1 MEISSH
7 SPVSSP
13 VFISDIDTERF
24 GIKTAR
30 VVGVT
35 TESLSSVLEFCS
47 KSGVQLLISRCS
59 LSDLRTAQ
67 TMEKNGFQL
76 MDTLVYYILDLT
88 NQPVPSCN
96 EVAIFRPIHAGEI
109 DEVKSVAVAS
119 FRGYFGHYHA
129 DQRLDNKKCD
139 EAYVD
144 WAMKAGASR
153 GSDENFFIAEIDKRI
168 VAFGVF
174 RMNNPDEGELFLGGI
189 HPDFQ
194 GQGIYHSFLCKA
206 MEWCL
211 SRNARRIVIS
221 TQINN
226 IAVQK
231 VLTRFGF
238 AIDRGY
244 YTFHKW
250 FD

>member
-1 MEISSH
+1 MSSA
-7 SPVSSP
+7 SSNI
-13 VFISDIDTERF
+13 FLSDIDKERF
-24 GIKTAR
+24 GIRTAR

-35 TESLSSVLEFCS
+35 VENLHSILEFCR
-47 KSGVQLLISRCS
+47 KEQVKLLIARCS
-59 LSDLRTAQ
+59 IFDLETTQ
-67 TMEKNGFQL
+67 SMERKGFL
-76 MDTLVYYILDLT
+76 IMDTLVYYTLALDKKDISS
-88 NQPVPSCN
+88 NN
-96 EVAIFRPIHAGEI
+96 IAIYFRPIHAEEEEEMI
-109 DEVKSVAVAS
+109 SVAVES

-129 DQRLDNKKCD
+129 DQRLDNNKCD

-144 WAMKAGASR
+144 WARKAFISR
-153 GSDENFFIAEIDKRI
+153 GSNGNFQVAEIDNRI

-174 RMNNPDEGELFLGGI
+174 RINNPDEDELFLGGI

-194 GQGIYHSFLCKA
+194 GQGIYQAFLYRA

-211 SRNARRIVIS
+211 SKNAKRIVIS

-231 VLTRFGF
+231 ILTRFGF
-238 AIDRGY
+238 EIAKGY

>member
-1 MEISSH
+1 M
-7 SPVSSP
+7 SPVSSN
-13 VFISDIDTERF
+13 VFLSDIDKERF
-24 GIKTAR
+24 GIQTAR

-35 TESLSSVLEFCS
+35 AESLSSVLEFCS
-47 KSGVQLLISRCS
+47 KQHVKLLIARCS
-59 LSDLRTAQ
+59 MFDLETAQ
-67 TMEKNGFQL
+67 TMERKGFLL
-76 MDTLVYYILDLT
+76 MDTLVYYTLDLNKKDILST
-88 NQPVPSCN
+88 NG
-96 EVAIFRPIHAGEI
+96 AIYFRPIHAEEEEEMI
-109 DEVKSVAVAS
+109 SVAVES

-129 DQRLDNKKCD
+129 DKRLDNNKCD

-144 WAMKAGASR
+144 WARKAFISR
-153 GSDENFFIAEIDKRI
+153 GSNGNFQVAEADNRI

-174 RMNNPDEGELFLGGI
+174 RINSPDEGELFLGGI

-194 GQGIYHSFLCKA
+194 GQGIYQAFLYRA

-211 SRNARRIVIS
+211 SKNAKRIVIS

-231 VLTRFGF
+231 ILTRFGF
-238 AIDRGY
+238 EIARGY

>member
-1 MEISSH
+1 MNSASSN
-7 SPVSSP
+7 
-13 VFISDIDTERF
+13 VFLSDIDQERF
-24 GIKTAR
+24 GIRTAR

-35 TESLSSVLEFCS
+35 YESLPSILDFCRNEQV
-47 KSGVQLLISRCS
+47 KLLIARCS
-59 LSDLRTAQ
+59 IFDLVTAQ
-67 TMEKNGFQL
+67 TMERNGFLL
-76 MDTLVYYILDLT
+76 MDTLVYYTLDL
-88 NQPVPSCN
+88 NKKEIVPSN
-96 EVAIFRPIHAGEI
+96 GVIYFRPIHASE
-109 DEVKSVAVAS
+109 EEEMASVAVES

-129 DQRLDNKKCD
+129 DQRLDNNKCD

-144 WAMKAGASR
+144 WARKAFASR
-153 GSDENFFIAEIDKRI
+153 GSDENFQVAEIDGKI

-174 RMNNPDEGELFLGGI
+174 RMNSSDEGELFLGGI
-189 HPDFQ
+189 HPNFQ
-194 GQGIYHSFLCKA
+194 GHGIYQAFLYKA

-211 SRNARRIVIS
+211 SKNAKKIVIS

-231 VLTRFGF
+231 ILTRFGF
-238 AIDRGY
+238 EIAKGY

>member
-1 MEISSH
+1 MSSASSNIFLSEI
-7 SPVSSP
+7 
-13 VFISDIDTERF
+13 DKERF
-24 GIKTAR
+24 DIQTAR

-35 TESLSSVLEFCS
+35 VENLSSILQFCRT
-47 KSGVQLLISRCS
+47 KQVRLLIARCS
-59 LSDLRTAQ
+59 MFDLETAQ
-67 TMEKNGFQL
+67 TMEKNGFLL
-76 MDTLVYYILDLT
+76 MDTLVYYTLDIARK
-88 NQPVPSCN
+88 NIPSAN
-96 EVAIFRPIHAGEI
+96 GIAYFRPIRA
-109 DEVKSVAVAS
+109 DEEEDMASVAVES

-129 DQRLDNKKCD
+129 DQKLDNNKCD

-144 WAMKAGASR
+144 WARKAFISR
-153 GSDENFFIAEIDKRI
+153 GTDENFQVAEIHGRI

-189 HPDFQ
+189 HPEFQ
-194 GQGIYHSFLCKA
+194 GQGIYQAFLYRA

-211 SRNARRIVIS
+211 SKNARRIVIS

-231 VLTRFGF
+231 ILTRFGF
-238 AIDRGY
+238 EIAKGY

>member
-1 MEISSH
+1 MSSA
-7 SPVSSP
+7 SSN
-13 VFISDIDTERF
+13 VFLSDIDKERF
-24 GIKTAR
+24 GIQTAR

-35 TESLSSVLEFCS
+35 IESLPSILEFCR
-47 KSGVQLLISRCS
+47 KEQVKLLIARCS
-59 LSDLRTAQ
+59 MSDLKIAQ
-67 TMEKNGFQL
+67 TMEKKGFLL
-76 MDTLVYYILDLT
+76 MDTLVYYTLDLT
-88 NQPVPSCN
+88 KRKIPSDN
-96 EVAIFRPIHAGEI
+96 GMAHFRPIRAGE
-109 DEVKSVAVAS
+109 EEEMRLVATES

-129 DQRLDNKKCD
+129 DPRLDSNKCD

-144 WAMKAGASR
+144 WAKKACASR
-153 GSDENFFIAEIDKRI
+153 GFDENFLVAEIDGRI

-174 RMNNPDEGELFLGGI
+174 RINSPDEGELFLGGI

-194 GQGIYHSFLCKA
+194 GQGIYLSFLCRA

-211 SRNARRIVIS
+211 SKNAKRIVIS
-221 TQINN
+221 TQLNN

-238 AIDRGY
+238 EISRGY
-244 YTFHKW
+244 YTYHKW

>member
-1 MEISSH
+1 MSSAA
-7 SPVSSP
+7 SN
-13 VFISDIDTERF
+13 VFLSAIDKERF
-24 GIKTAR
+24 GIRTAR

-35 TESLSSVLEFCS
+35 TESLSSILEFCR
-47 KSGVQLLISRCS
+47 KEQVKFLIARCS
-59 LSDLRTAQ
+59 MFDLETAQ
-67 TMEKNGFQL
+67 TMEKNGFLL
-76 MDTLVYYILDLT
+76 MDTLVYYTLDIAKKKS
-88 NQPVPSCN
+88 PSAN
-96 EVAIFRPIHAGEI
+96 GIVYFRPIRAEEEEEI
-109 DEVKSVAVAS
+109 ASVAVES

-129 DQRLDNKKCD
+129 DQRLDNNKCD

-144 WAMKAGASR
+144 WARKAFISR
-153 GSDENFFIAEIDKRI
+153 GSDENFQVAEIDGRI

-174 RMNNPDEGELFLGGI
+174 RINSPDEGELFLGGI

-194 GQGIYHSFLCKA
+194 GQGIYQAFLYRA

-211 SRNARRIVIS
+211 SKNAKRIVIS

-231 VLTRFGF
+231 ILTRFGF
-238 AIDRGY
+238 EIAKGY

>member
-1 MEISSH
+1 MSSA
-7 SPVSSP
+7 SSN
-13 VFISDIDTERF
+13 VFLSDIDKERF
-24 GIKTAR
+24 GIQTAR

-35 TESLSSVLEFCS
+35 IESLPSILEFCR
-47 KSGVQLLISRCS
+47 KEQVKLLIARCS
-59 LSDLRTAQ
+59 MSDLKIAQ
-67 TMEKNGFQL
+67 TMEKKGFLL
-76 MDTLVYYILDLT
+76 MDTLVYYTLDLT
-88 NQPVPSCN
+88 KRKIPSDN
-96 EVAIFRPIHAGEI
+96 GTAYFRPIRAGE
-109 DEVKSVAVAS
+109 EEEMRLVATES

-129 DQRLDNKKCD
+129 DPRLDSNKCD

-144 WAMKAGASR
+144 WARKACASR
-153 GSDENFFIAEIDKRI
+153 GFDENFLVAEIEGRI

-174 RMNNPDEGELFLGGI
+174 RINSPDEGELFLGGI

-194 GQGIYHSFLCKA
+194 GQGIYLSFLCRA

-211 SRNARRIVIS
+211 SKNAKRIVIS
-221 TQINN
+221 TQLNN

-238 AIDRGY
+238 EISRGY
-244 YTFHKW
+244 YTYHKW